1 MIPSER
7 KEEIVRLLNKKKY
20 ISTEELHRNLFVSLA
35 TIRRDLS
42 DLEKDKIIIRTRGG
56 ARLAPK
62 TSLEHTQMMREKENI
77 KEKESIANMSA
88 TFIEDGFS
96 LFLDSSTT
104 VNTLVPYLKEF
115 TNLKVITNG
124 LKTALDLSYIDSVE
138 TIVVGG
144 VLYNNSTS
152 TTGSLSHEM
161 IKNYNV
167 DLCFLSCR
175 GIDENGVYEA
185 NEYQAL
191 VKQKMM
197 INSNKK
203 LLLVDSTKFGNK
215 YFYNLA
221 ELNRFDYIVTDEKPK
236 SFLLEKIEN
245 QGPVILEG

>member
-1 MIPSER
+1 
-7 KEEIVRLLNKKKY
+7 
-20 ISTEELHRNLFVSLA
+20 
-35 TIRRDLS
+35 
-42 DLEKDKIIIRTRGG
+42 
-56 ARLAPK
+56 
-62 TSLEHTQMMREKENI
+62 MMREKENI

-191 VKQKMM
+191 VKQKMI

-221 ELNRFDYIVTDEKPK
+221 KLNRFDYIVTDEKPK